1 MPKHSLNSNGKAK
14 DFKKAIK
21 TLIGYNKQFIAI
33 TIIALCLIIVST
45 IFRLIGPDK
54 LGEITTML
62 SNVLKGEPLDLKLV
76 LNIGI
81 FLLSI
86 YGVSFVVTYIANV
99 LIGIMTFKSTQKLRE
114 DISKKI
120 NALPLKYLDNTQV
133 GDILSRVANDV
144 DTIGQTLNNSV
155 SSLVGS
161 IVMFFGSLIMMFV
174 TNYILALC
182 AIASTIIGFA
192 VMMLIVKKSQKYFI
206 AQQVKLG
213 NLNGIIE
220 ESYSGQNVIKTYNAT
235 NEVVGKFEKVNN
247 ELYTTAY
254 KSQFFSGIMQPL
266 MGFVGN
272 LGYVVVCIVGAVLA
286 SKSIIDFGV
295 IVSFMIYIR
304 LFTNPLSQIA
314 QCITSLQSTAAATE
328 RVFEFLTEEELED
341 ESNKKE
347 VALNDKVNG
356 NVEFRNVRYGY
367 DENKIIIHNFSANV
381 KAGQKVAIVGP
392 TGAGKTT
399 MVNLLMRFYELK
411 SPKLIVNNKVTNF
424 DIFDKGRSI
433 VLKVGSDGTL
443 LINGNAFTE
452 KVDKSIVEKFSKFE
466 EIKFDKDFNIKCLD
480 KNVGEKL
487 NVITGDEIDNLQNQS
502 LAIAYYGDI
511 FIDGIPT
518 KSLKRSQ
525 VSDMFSMVLQDT
537 WLFDGTLKENLVY
550 NKTNVTDEQIDKA
563 INACGLSHFVKTLP
577 KGLDTVLND
586 NTSVSAG
593 QKQLLTI
600 ARAMIQNSPM
610 LILDEATSSVDTR
623 TEEIIQNAMDKLTQ
637 NRTSFIIAHRLS
649 TIKNANI
656 ILVLKDGNIIEQGNH
671 EQLIEKNGFYAELY
685 NSQFSEN

>member
-1 MPKHSLNSNGKAK
+1 MPNNDFNNGKAK
-14 DFKKAIK
+14 NFKKAIK
-21 TLIGYNKQFIAI
+21 NLIGYNKQFIAI

-62 SNVLKGEPLDLKLV
+62 SNVLKGQEIDLKLV
-76 LNIGI
+76 LRIGT

-86 YGVSFVVTYIANV
+86 YGISFVATYISNI
-99 LIGIMTFKSTQKLRE
+99 LIGIMTFKSTQKLRA

-155 SSLVGS
+155 STLVGS
-161 IVMFFGSLIMMFV
+161 VVMFFGSLIMMFV
-174 TNYILALC
+174 TNYIMALS
-182 AIASTIIGFA
+182 AIISTIIGFA
-192 VMMLIVKKSQKYFI
+192 IMMLIVKKSQKYFI

-235 NEVVGKFEKVNN
+235 GEVVEKFEKVNS
-247 ELYTTAY
+247 ELYQTSY

-266 MGFVGN
+266 MSFVGN

-304 LFTNPLSQIA
+304 LFTNPLAQIA
-314 QCITSLQSTAAATE
+314 QCVTSLQSTAAATE
-328 RVFEFLTEEELED
+328 RVFEFLAETELED

-347 VALNDKVNG
+347 VVLTNKIAG

-367 DENKIIIHNFSANV
+367 DENRVIVHNFSADV
-381 KAGQKVAIVGP
+381 KSGQKVAIVGP

-411 SPKLIVNNKVTNF
+411 SPKLIVNNKVTNYNVF
-424 DIFDKGRSI
+424 ENGRS
-433 VLKVGSDGTL
+433 VSLQVKQDGSL
-443 LINGNAFTE
+443 FVNGNDINE
-452 KVDKSIVEKFSKFE
+452 KIDLDLANKFSAYN
-466 EIKFDKDFNIKCLD
+466 EIKFDKDFNLKVNDQMIK
-480 KNVGEKL
+480 EKIE
-487 NVITGDEIDNLQNQS
+487 VVTGDDIDNLSNKS
-502 LAIAYYGDI
+502 LAVAYYGDI
-511 FIDGIPT
+511 FIDNIPT

-537 WLFDGTLKENLVY
+537 WLFDGTLRENLIY
-550 NKTNVTDEQIDKA
+550 NNPNVTDEQINKA

-577 KGLDTVLND
+577 QQLDTVLDD

-623 TEEIIQNAMDKLTQ
+623 TEEMIQNAMDKLTQ
-637 NRTSFIIAHRLS
+637 GRTSFIIAHRLS
-649 TIKNANI
+649 TIKNADI

-671 EQLIEKNGFYAELY
+671 EQLIAKNGFYAELY
-685 NSQFSEN
+685 NSQFSEE

>member
-1 MPKHSLNSNGKAK
+1 MPNNDFNNGKAK
-14 DFKKAIK
+14 NFKKAIK
-21 TLIGYNKQFIAI
+21 NLIGYNKQFIAI

-62 SNVLKGEPLDLKLV
+62 SNVLKGQEIDLKLV
-76 LNIGI
+76 LRIGT

-86 YGVSFVVTYIANV
+86 YGISFVATYISNI
-99 LIGIMTFKSTQKLRE
+99 LIGIMTFKSTQKLRA

-155 SSLVGS
+155 STLVGS
-161 IVMFFGSLIMMFV
+161 VVMFFGSLIMMFV
-174 TNYILALC
+174 TNYIMALS
-182 AIASTIIGFA
+182 AIISTIIGFA
-192 VMMLIVKKSQKYFI
+192 IMMLIVKKSQKYFI

-235 NEVVGKFEKVNN
+235 GEVIEKFEKVNS
-247 ELYTTAY
+247 ELYQTSY

-266 MGFVGN
+266 MSFVGN

-304 LFTNPLSQIA
+304 LFTNPLAQIA
-314 QCITSLQSTAAATE
+314 QCVTSLQSTAAATE
-328 RVFEFLTEEELED
+328 RVFEFLSETELED

-347 VALNDKVNG
+347 VVLTNKIAG

-367 DENKIIIHNFSANV
+367 DENRVIIHNFSADV
-381 KAGQKVAIVGP
+381 KSGQKVAIVGP

-411 SPKLIVNNKVTNF
+411 SPKLIVNNKVTNYNVF
-424 DIFDKGRSI
+424 ENGRSI
-433 VLKVGSDGTL
+433 SLQAKQDGSL
-443 LINGNAFTE
+443 FVNGNDINE
-452 KVDKSIVEKFSKFE
+452 KIDLDLANKFSAYN
-466 EIKFDKDFNIKCLD
+466 EIKFDKDFNLKVNDQLIK
-480 KNVGEKL
+480 EKIE
-487 NVITGDEIDNLQNQS
+487 VVTGDDIDNLSNKS
-502 LAIAYYGDI
+502 LAVAYYGDI
-511 FIDGIPT
+511 FIDNIPT

-537 WLFDGTLKENLVY
+537 WLFDGTLRENLIY
-550 NKTNVTDEQIDKA
+550 NNPKVTDEQINKA

-577 KGLDTVLND
+577 QQLDTVLDD

-623 TEEIIQNAMDKLTQ
+623 TEEMIQNAMDKLTQ
-637 NRTSFIIAHRLS
+637 GRTSFIIAHRLS
-649 TIKNANI
+649 TIKNADI

-671 EQLIEKNGFYAELY
+671 EQLIAKNGFYAELY
-685 NSQFSEN
+685 NSQFSEE